1 MPPVTVGSGMRFL
14 SIALLVVIAGCS
26 SVSATDAP
34 GTAGL
39 DPIRLPVSLYIVVAE
54 SDDALSSERN
64 IDDLVAVGDDMGEIW
79 GQAGIALEID
89 VVGEIIVPDDVIG
102 DIAALDGPAFLRA
115 ARQGRFEIPDPGA
128 LAGFYVRDAG
138 GVNGFA
144 PLGTRVFFVTDR
156 PTVHDERVSSH
167 EIGHLLGLHH
177 AADDPD
183 RLMFSGTNGM
193 ALTDSEIA
201 AARYVAQG
209 LLDGSR

>member
-1 MPPVTVGSGMRFL
+1 VAVGSGMRFL
-14 SIALLVVIAGCS
+14 SLALLVVVAGCS
-26 SVSATDAP
+26 SISAAGSP
-34 GTAGL
+34 GTTGL
-39 DPIRLPVSLYIVVAE
+39 NPIQLPVSLYIVVAE
-54 SDDALSSERN
+54 SDDSLSSERN
-64 IDDLVAVGDDMGEIW
+64 VDDLGAVGDDMAEIW
-79 GQAGIALEID
+79 AQAGIVLKID
-89 VVGEIIVPDDVIG
+89 VAGEIIVPDDVIG
-102 DIAALDGPAFLRA
+102 DVAARDGPAFLRA
-115 ARQGRFEIPDPGA
+115 ARQGRFEIPNPGA

-156 PTVHDERVSSH
+156 PTVHDQRVSSH

-177 AADDPD
+177 AANDPD

-193 ALTDSEIA
+193 ALTADEIA